1 MSNIINKSNHPV
13 EVKKIQVKVWKLRD
27 EIEAAIAQRLTEH
40 QDSNTEVNIDDIKNY
55 YTSLLNGDLQEESTD
70 SENED
75 SAADANLD
83 SSGNPL
89 DDDAMAMMA
98 ALGGD
103 QEEENSEDQ
112 KDQASPEQDSDEAQ
126 LQNQDSETQESA
138 NEEDDEAAMLA
149 AQMLADQAAPAEAE
163 QENAAQDVPQKPF
176 KRVMP
181 DESKITHGF
190 MLLSDIQMDQVMIF
204 CQQGFIYGQNIII
217 EFVIPSSFYLLAE
230 VTASSNIGRK
240 SRIISQTKPEFR
252 VQAKFL
258 HKFPNERSQL
268 RNFLTSIEPEIPD
281 PPKKLKRPTNEDE
294 DDDDFDDLGF

>member
-163 QENAAQDVPQKPF
+163 QENAAQ
-176 KRVMP
+176 
-181 DESKITHGF
+181 
-190 MLLSDIQMDQVMIF
+190 
-204 CQQGFIYGQNIII
+204 
-217 EFVIPSSFYLLAE
+217 
-230 VTASSNIGRK
+230 
-240 SRIISQTKPEFR
+240 
-252 VQAKFL
+252 AKFHCSPL
-258 HKFPNERSQL
+258 IF
-268 RNFLTSIEPEIPD
+268 
-281 PPKKLKRPTNEDE
+281 
-294 DDDDFDDLGF
+294 